1 MILQEIFSITKE
13 KHAFQFGSQNDLEDL
28 EPCHFIELYIL
39 EISLSLNIFWCD
51 DDNSIYSVFPIRHRL
66 DQSKCPFNECIMG
79 STGQLIW
86 KLGWTDRPEWGA

>member
-39 EISLSLNIFWCD
+39 EISLSL
-51 DDNSIYSVFPIRHRL
+51 
-66 DQSKCPFNECIMG
+66 SKYILM
-79 STGQLIW
+79 
-86 KLGWTDRPEWGA
+86 